1 MKVIKDLFDNNL
13 SQGLQFGLQ
22 WLLNIVILG
31 QLGLA
36 FFGEFSFYYSISNF
50 LMPILPFGSFVF
62 LMSKN
67 FDNKEEAVKEF
78 YVSFQ
83 LQFLFFSLISLA
95 SLTFCVIN
103 QNANFLAYIILAFLN
118 GYFLSLNT
126 LVFIFHKSFGNYR
139 LELMVNV
146 FKAFLIGLLILYV
159 LVNKDVS
166 IVLIL
171 GTLLIINI
179 IAFISSYFKSDI
191 LYLNHLRYL
200 FEFNFWDLKKRFL
213 KQKYYGFQD
222 ILTVSFVQGGMLLLP
237 LLILEDTYGMYR
249 GMLLIVAPFGL
260 LNLTFSQVLL
270 NQIKS
275 LSILEKGKAFHSMQK
290 VSIIV
295 LVFILGVMFLFR
307 ELIMNKIAKIE
318 LNSETNIA
326 FLGIG
331 ILIFSSFVYSS
342 YEMLLVVLDKQK
354 LRLGIMIIGAVVNLI
369 AIFCL
374 LPQYGL
380 IGAIGTN
387 VISSVIV
394 FGFIMFI
401 GEMELKKVSKA

>member
-1 MKVIKDLFDNNL
+1 MKVIKDLFINNL

-22 WLLNIVILG
+22 WALNIVILG
-31 QLGLA
+31 NLGLT

-62 LMSKN
+62 LMSKT
-67 FDNKEEAVKEF
+67 FENKEDAVKEF

-83 LQFLFFSLISLA
+83 FQFLFFSLIAIA
-95 SLTFCVIN
+95 SLIFCAFN
-103 QNANFLAYIILAFLN
+103 QSLNVLIYLILAFLN

-126 LVFIFHKSFGNYR
+126 LVFIFHKSLGNYR
-139 LELMVNV
+139 LELVVNLL
-146 FKAFLIGLLILYV
+146 KALLIGVLILYV
-159 LVNKDVS
+159 ITNGDVS
-166 IVLIL
+166 IILIL
-171 GTLLIINI
+171 EMLLLINI
-179 IAFISSYFKSDI
+179 ITFISSYYKSNVLKNSHLLFFFK
-191 LYLNHLRYL
+191 
-200 FEFNFWDLKKRFL
+200 FNCQDLKERFF

-237 LLILEDTYGMYR
+237 LMILDDIYGMYR

-275 LSILEKGKAFHSMQK
+275 LSVLEKGKVFHLMQK
-290 VSIIV
+290 VSVTI
-295 LVFILGVMFLFR
+295 LVSILIVMFLFR
-307 ELIMNKIAKIE
+307 ELIMNKIAHIE
-318 LNSETNIA
+318 LNSETNLA
-326 FLGIG
+326 FLGVE
-331 ILIFSSFVYSS
+331 ILIFSSFVYSG

-380 IGAIGTN
+380 IGAISTN